1 LYGELSSTMQ
11 LKMDYIFAIELSA
24 EEETNISIR
33 IGEETYVTAK
43 AVSETPQVIW
53 WEAKGLP
60 HINRKGNVSVDIIVD
75 VVDDTNV
82 LGTMLGYITKQPFQK
97 SYRFMSL
104 APEHNIY
111 QKVEGRLPGTNAAC
125 GVDATEDDFAS
136 LDTYHQYNNKYGR
149 VPRTIVNTATFNV
162 ILDTDSIRG

>member
-1 LYGELSSTMQ
+1 
-11 LKMDYIFAIELSA
+11 MDYIFAIECSA

-33 IGEETYVTAK
+33 IGEETYITEKTVNN
-43 AVSETPQVIW
+43 TPQVIW

-60 HINRKGNVSVDIIVD
+60 HINRKGNVSVDI
-75 VVDDTNV
+75 VVEVADDKNV
-82 LGTMLGYITKQPFQK
+82 TGTMLGYITKQPFQK
-97 SYRFMSL
+97 TYRFISL
-104 APEHNIY
+104 APEHDIY

-136 LDTYHQYNNKYGR
+136 KATYYMYNDKYGR